1 MNLHYRLGRMAL
13 LCLAR
18 VLWRFRSVGGENVPA
33 EGPVLIACN
42 HVSNWDPVMV
52 GLGVRRE
59 IHFVA
64 KEELFRN
71 LFLRKLIQAYNAMPV
86 RRGVLDRKGLRRAMG
101 VLKSGGALL
110 VFPEGSRSLTG
121 ELRKARP
128 GVGFIAGTTS
138 APVVPAYITGS
149 QSLGEAFR
157 RRRQLI
163 MTYGEPLPPERPTTT
178 DGYRDLAERIMAE
191 IAKLKR
197 EVDAQ

>member
-1 MNLHYRLGRMAL
+1 VKLHYRIGRAAL
-13 LCLAR
+13 LILAR
-18 VLWRFRSVGGENVPA
+18 VLWRFRSTGGERVPA

-42 HVSNWDPVMV
+42 HVSNWDPILV

-71 LFLRKLIQAYNAMPV
+71 LFLRKLIQAYNAMPM
-86 RRGVLDRKGLRRAMG
+86 RRGVLDRKGLKQATG
-101 VLKSGGALL
+101 VLTSGGVLL
-110 VFPEGSRSLTG
+110 VFPEGTRSRTG

-128 GVGFIAGTTS
+128 GIGFIGGTTG

-149 QSLGEAFR
+149 QNLREAFR
-157 RRRQLI
+157 RRRGLSVV
-163 MTYGEPLPPERPTTT
+163 YGEPMPPARPTTT
-178 DGYRDLAERIMAE
+178 DGYRELAERIMAE